1 MKLRSAANAPDRRIS
16 LVLFLVTFGC
26 AARHPIAL
34 AVPSAQQHAQDRQA
48 INAVDAGDGDY
59 EVKVL
64 RAQLDANPRD
74 LNTRLALAHRYQKL
88 GFPEVAI
95 EHCRLACERAPD
107 SDDAHIALAKVLR
120 EQGRTAE
127 GAKVLAAYSAEREA
141 SVSVLAWLGL
151 ISDEAGEWK
160 AGEAAHRKALALA
173 PNREDL
179 HNNLGYCLLRQN
191 KKKEAAEEFRSALRI
206 NSTSVVASNNLASA
220 IGEGSRK
227 EAVERLQAVTDPAS
241 AHNNMAAVLIED
253 GQYSEAR
260 KEIDIA
266 LSYNRQHSAAL
277 SNLALVSQID
287 GQPATVKAP
296 VPAALVNEGRWTRA
310 VHAWRHLWGSGASTD
325 RTTKDS
331 GS

>member
-1 MKLRSAANAPDRRIS
+1 
-16 LVLFLVTFGC
+16 
-26 AARHPIAL
+26 
-34 AVPSAQQHAQDRQA
+34 VPSAQQYAQERQA
-48 INAVDAGDGDY
+48 INAVNAWDGDY

-64 RAQLDANPRD
+64 QAKLDANPRD
-74 LNTRLALAHRYQKL
+74 LNTRLRLAGRYREL

-95 EHCRLACERAPD
+95 EHGRLACERAPD
-107 SDDAHIALAKVLR
+107 SDEAHIALARMLR
-120 EQGRTAE
+120 ELGRQAE
-127 GAKVLAAYSAEREA
+127 GAKVLADYSAQREP

-191 KKKEAAEEFRSALRI
+191 KKKEAAEEFRAALRI
-206 NSTSVVASNNLASA
+206 NFGSVVATNNLVSA
-220 IGEGSRK
+220 IAEGSRK
-227 EAVERLQAVTDPAS
+227 EAVERLQSFTDPAS
-241 AHNNMAAVLIED
+241 AHNNVAAVLIED
-253 GQYSEAR
+253 GHYAEAR

-266 LSYNRQHSAAL
+266 LSYNSQHSAAL
-277 SNLALVSQID
+277 SNLALVSQMD

-296 VPAALVNEGRWTRA
+296 VPAAPVNEGRWGRA
-310 VHAWRHLWGSGASTD
+310 VQAWHHLWGSGAPAD